1 MRTDP
6 QWRHYPAT
14 GSGAPA
20 NGGVL
25 ILSARALLAQPL
37 LWLRLKQMIGQRQ
50 FHWVSPDE
58 TRPLPVAIPPM
69 PLDLRLIVVGDR
81 HGLADFHDIEP
92 ELSEQAVYGEYEDDL
107 QLTEVDDMAQWCGY
121 VNGVIADRQL
131 PMLAADAWPPL
142 IVQAVRYTGDQGI
155 LPLSPVWLGQQLS
168 EAALYAE
175 EERITAKA
183 FEAALNAR
191 EWRES
196 YLAERMQDEI
206 ELGQILI
213 ETEGEVIGQINGL
226 SVWIIPAIRAASASP
241 RASVASCILA
251 TASLPT
257 SSAKPSW
264 AATCMLKA

>member
-1 MRTDP
+1 MPPSVATAFHAVESARNARILELIAHAVTP
-6 QWRHYPAT
+6 LLAKNTAFRGSHYAIQD
-14 GSGAPA
+14 GKVSIEPA
-20 NGGVL
+20 NRGDEPFAAGGACLFEWIEPEQLFGCVRITMATLPCNRVWCTGQRRRL

-81 HGLADFHDIEP
+81 HGTADFHDIEP

-131 PMLAADAWPPL
+131 PMLAADARPPL
-142 IVQAVRYTGDQGI
+142 IVRAVRYTGDQGI

-168 EAALYAE
+168 RPHCMPKRAHY
-175 EERITAKA
+175 R
-183 FEAALNAR
+183 
-191 EWRES
+191 
-196 YLAERMQDEI
+196 Q
-206 ELGQILI
+206 
-213 ETEGEVIGQINGL
+213 
-226 SVWIIPAIRAASASP
+226 SV
-241 RASVASCILA
+241 
-251 TASLPT
+251 
-257 SSAKPSW
+257 
-264 AATCMLKA
+264 

>member
-1 MRTDP
+1 MH
-6 QWRHYPAT
+6 Q
-14 GSGAPA
+14 A

-131 PMLAADAWPPL
+131 PMLAADARPPL
-142 IVQAVRYTGDQGI
+142 IVRLCVT
-155 LPLSPVWLGQQLS
+155 
-168 EAALYAE
+168 
-175 EERITAKA
+175 
-183 FEAALNAR
+183 
-191 EWRES
+191 
-196 YLAERMQDEI
+196 
-206 ELGQILI
+206 
-213 ETEGEVIGQINGL
+213 
-226 SVWIIPAIRAASASP
+226 PAIRASCHSRRFGLASSCP
-241 RASVASCILA
+241 RPHCMPKRSA
-251 TASLPT
+251 LPP
-257 SSAKPSW
+257 KR
-264 AATCMLKA
+264 LRRR